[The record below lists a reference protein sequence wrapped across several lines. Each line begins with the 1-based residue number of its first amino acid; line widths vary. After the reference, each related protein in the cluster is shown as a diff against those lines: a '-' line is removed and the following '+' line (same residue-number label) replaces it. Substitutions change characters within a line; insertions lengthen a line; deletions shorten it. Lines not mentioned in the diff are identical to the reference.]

1 MHSLGRSKDVSIVHP
16 LDTLIYTNTTA
27 VFVNFVVKK
36 SMTNENRSFTR
47 SKDVQTVLNFD
58 KSMAVLP

>member
-1 MHSLGRSKDVSIVHP
+1 MHSLGRSKDVSMVHP

-27 VFVNFVVKK
+27 VFVNIVAKK

-58 KSMAVLP
+58 KNTAVLP